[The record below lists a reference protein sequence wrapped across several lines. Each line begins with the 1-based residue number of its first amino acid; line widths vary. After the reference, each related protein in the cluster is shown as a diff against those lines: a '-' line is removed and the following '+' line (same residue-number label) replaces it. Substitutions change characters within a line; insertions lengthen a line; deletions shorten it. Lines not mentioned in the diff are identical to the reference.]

1 MSLIKLKNSDIE
13 VTIDTFGAE
22 IKSVKDSNGTE
33 FMWEGDPNVWARIA
47 PVIFPICGGL
57 KEETYIFNGKKYNMP
72 KHGFAKNT
80 DFKCVEATDTE
91 AVLSIAKTDET
102 FEVYPFDFEFYVKF
116 KIDKNMLYVTYETHN
131 LSDTDMYFSVG
142 GHEGYACPE
151 SFEEYDIVFS
161 ENETLDSWEVDGC
174 LLSGKTN
181 RIITNDNVLSLKK
194 EYFLIDALI
203 FKNMLSREVS
213 LRKKDGKREVK
224 VSFDGA
230 DYLLLWTKPDGKY
243 LCIEPWC
250 GFPETLDSSYDI
262 TQKEGIIRLEGKKT
276 HSVSHSMT
284 FNAI

>member
-1 MSLIKLKNSDIE
+1 MSTVKLKNNDIS
-13 VTIDTFGAE
+13 VTIDSFGAE
-22 IKSVKDSNGTE
+22 VKSVVDASGTE
-33 FMWEGDPNVWARIA
+33 FMWSGDPKVWGRVA
-47 PVIFPICGGL
+47 PVIFPICSGL
-57 KEETYIFNGKKYNMP
+57 KEDTYIFNGTEYSMH
-72 KHGFAKNT
+72 KHGFAKGT
-80 DFKCVEATDTE
+80 DFEVVSATDIE
-91 AVLSIAKTDET
+91 AVLRICATNET
-102 FEVYPFDFEFYVKF
+102 LKCYPFRFEFYVKF
-116 KIDKNMLYVTYETHN
+116 RIEKNILSITYETHN

-194 EYFLIDALI
+194 EYFSVDALI
-203 FKNMLSREVS
+203 FKNFLSREVS

-250 GFPETLDSSYDI
+250 GFPETPDSSYDI